1 MVRRFIPTLSGFLLV
16 AFAGLAALPPSA
28 AARAATN
35 KAAALA
41 ATNEKGA
48 AKFIESLSDQAIKSL
63 TTKNITRDE
72 RIIRFRKFFKKRFA
86 VRGIGKWILGRYWR
100 KASKNERA
108 EYLRLFED
116 LMVVSYVDRF
126 SSYAGENLKLIK
138 TVPDNATT
146 TTVYTEIT
154 QPTGGPPVRIDWRGG
169 SRNNHYKIVD
179 VIVEGTSMSNTLRSD
194 FGSIIRQKGGSI
206 EGLISALRKKTASL
220 K

>member
-1 MVRRFIPTLSGFLLV
+1 MTRHFIPTLSVFLLV
-16 AFAGLAALPPSA
+16 AFAGLTALPPPA
-28 AARAATN
+28 AARAS
-35 KAAALA
+35 
-41 ATNEKGA
+41 TNEEGA
-48 AKFIESLSDQAIKSL
+48 AKFIKSLSDQAIKSL

-72 RIIRFRKFFKKRFA
+72 RIVRFRKLFKERFA

-100 KASKNERA
+100 KASKDERA

-116 LMVVSYVDRF
+116 LMVVSYVNRF
-126 SSYAGENLKLIK
+126 SSYAGESLKFIK

-154 QPTGGPPVRIDWRGG
+154 QPVGGPPVHIDWRVG
-169 SRNNHYKIVD
+169 SRNDLYKIVD

-220 K
+220 E

>member
-1 MVRRFIPTLSGFLLV
+1 MVRRFIPTLSVFLLV
-16 AFAGLAALPPSA
+16 AFAGLTALTPLT
-28 AARAATN
+28 AARASTHQ
-35 KAAALA
+35 
-41 ATNEKGA
+41 EGA

-63 TTKNITRDE
+63 TTKNITRNE
-72 RIIRFRKFFKKRFA
+72 RIIRFRKLFKERFA

-100 KASKNERA
+100 KASKDERA

-138 TVPDNATT
+138 TLPDNATT
-146 TTVYTEIT
+146 TTVYTEIA
-154 QPTGGPPVRIDWRGG
+154 QPTGGPPVRIDWRVG

-194 FGSIIRQKGGSI
+194 FGSIIRREGGGM

>member
-1 MVRRFIPTLSGFLLV
+1 MARRFIPTLSVFMLL
-16 AFAGLAALPPSA
+16 AFAGLMASAPLA

-35 KAAALA
+35 EASARAAGHEA
-41 ATNEKGA
+41 GA
-48 AKFIESLSDQAIKSL
+48 ARFIESLSDRAIKSL
-63 TTKNITRDE
+63 TTKGITRSK
-72 RIIRFRKFFKKRFA
+72 RIVRFRRFFADRFA

-100 KASKNERA
+100 KASKDERA
-108 EYLRLFED
+108 EYLRLFEN

-126 SSYAGENLKLIK
+126 ASYAGESLKLVK

-146 TTVYTEIT
+146 TTVYTEIV
-154 QPTGGPPVRIDWRGG
+154 QPAGGAAVRIDWRVGFKD
-169 SRNNHYKIVD
+169 NHYKIVD

-206 EGLISALRKKTASL
+206 AGLISALREKTASL